1 MRRRRSHSRFLPVTT
16 RKTWRSSLLRAL
28 TTLLLGGVAVAT
40 PRVPPAIE
48 DILGTYS
55 VSYRET
61 IFNVG
66 NGIVGKWSY
75 AVTWEIRSV
84 AATEV
89 EIEISFPLE
98 TFRAHYRNGL
108 LVWGNGDPANNPARR
123 ASVGYAWVSGTPGR
137 IRLKGTGAYDSLG
150 TWNLCETDVF
160 SGRMIP
166 GPPTEVREQA
176 SRNAGE
182 GAAEFPT
189 IDDLVGYYDAS
200 FRGSRIRV
208 GEGTT
213 TKMRSRFEMRI
224 EKVDERTVRIHTGG
238 TPLLGHYRN
247 GILVLATVDH
257 PVLATQ
263 ALLQVLRV
271 KGKPG
276 KITIQGFSIAT
287 REPATNEGTVD
298 TAILKARYLYLD
310 A

>member
-1 MRRRRSHSRFLPVTT
+1 MMTLEP
-16 RKTWRSSLLRAL
+16 WRSASLRTLSLLL
-28 TTLLLGGVAVAT
+28 FLFGGRAVAA

-48 DILGTYS
+48 DIVGTYS

-66 NGIVGKWSY
+66 NGIVDKWNY

-84 AATEV
+84 NATEV
-89 EIEISFPLE
+89 EIDISFPAE
-98 TFRAHYRNGL
+98 TFRARYQNGL
-108 LVWGNGDPANNPARR
+108 LVWGNGDTANNPARR
-123 ASVGYAWVSGTPGR
+123 ASVGYAWVSGAPGR
-137 IRLKGTGAYDSLG
+137 MRLKGAGAYDSLG

-166 GPPTEVREQA
+166 GPPTEGRERA
-176 SRNAGE
+176 PRSAGE
-182 GAAEFPT
+182 AAAEFPS
-189 IDDLVGYYDAS
+189 IDDLVGTYDAS
-200 FRGSRIRV
+200 FRGSQIRV

-213 TKMRSRFEMRI
+213 TKMRARFEMRI

-247 GILVLATVDH
+247 GILVLATVDD

-276 KITIQGFSIAT
+276 KIAMQGYAIAT
-287 REPATNEGTVD
+287 RELGTIEGTVD
-298 TAILKARYLYLD
+298 TATFKARYLYLD